1 MYKIG
6 KQQELMYSTG
16 NYTQYLIINCNGK
29 EFGKEYIC
37 TYFCCTLLTNTTLSI
52 NYSII

>member
-1 MYKIG
+1 MVTKKDSDGVCVQINQGFGISMYKIG

-29 EFGKEYIC
+29 ELGKYI
-37 TYFCCTLLTNTTLSI
+37 S
-52 NYSII
+52 